1 MNRQSRALLF
11 ILIVAGVLGIG
22 YYLRTA
28 VAPPAAPL
36 ALDEGPAAP
45 AVRGGTLVASLRAEP
60 RSFNRLTSRDYA
72 TEIVA
77 MLTQGR
83 LVRVNRATEEV
94 EPWLAESWTVS
105 PDGLTYTLTLREGV
119 RWSDGAPFTS
129 DDVVFTLAAVDDP
142 RNASVL
148 ATSMRID
155 GAPLA
160 VTAPD
165 PRTVVV
171 TFPTPFGP
179 GIRLL
184 DNLTI
189 APRHLLG
196 DAAAAGTL
204 AEAWTAS
211 TPPGEMAGLGPFM
224 LVRYEPGQRLVFDR
238 NPRYWR
244 TDGRGEALPYL
255 DRLVLD
261 IVPDQNAELLRLES
275 GQIDMV
281 QQHLRPEDLSAAR
294 TLATAGRLRLLEL
307 GVGLDPD
314 AFFFNLRPAKW
325 ASDPRAAWM
334 PRAEFRHAISHA
346 VDREAFANTVFLGA
360 AVPVHGPITPGN
372 KTWFSPNVPR
382 YGYDQARAR
391 ALLEGLG
398 LTLNAATGFAED
410 AAGTRARFSVLT
422 YSGNTQLMRGAEV
435 LREDLRAIGVEMDI
449 VPLEPNALIQRML
462 SGDFDAIYFNYFATD
477 TDPAMSKDF
486 WLSSGSAHVWHIGQ
500 ATPATDWERTIDDL
514 MTRQAAS
521 LDHEERV
528 RLFNDVQRIF
538 AEQLPV
544 IYFAAPRLF
553 IGVSSRVTHY
563 TAGPIRPQL
572 LWSPD
577 SLAVAPAA
585 TP

>member
-11 ILIVAGVLGIG
+11 ILVVAGVFGIG
-22 YYLRTA
+22 YYLRSA
-28 VAPPAAPL
+28 LAPPTPAPVL
-36 ALDEGPAAP
+36 EQVTGRAEQ
-45 AVRGGTLVASLRAEP
+45 GGTLVASLRSEP

-72 TEIVA
+72 TDLFA

-94 EPWLAESWTVS
+94 EPWLAESWETS
-105 PDGLTYTLTLREGV
+105 PDGLTYTLRLREGL
-119 RWSDGAPFTS
+119 RWSDGTPFTS
-129 DDVVFTLAAVDDP
+129 DDVLFTFEAMYDP

-148 ATSMRID
+148 NSSMRVD
-155 GAPLA
+155 GRPLA

-165 PRTVVV
+165 AHTVVV
-171 TFPTPFGP
+171 TYPAPFGP

-196 DAAAAGTL
+196 EAAAAGTL
-204 AEAWTAS
+204 GQAWTAA
-211 TPPGEMAGLGPFM
+211 TPAGELAGMGPFM
-224 LVRYEPGQRLVFDR
+224 LSRYEPGQRLVFDK

-244 TDGRGEALPYL
+244 RDDSGGPLPYL

-275 GQIDMV
+275 GQIDML
-281 QQHLRPEDLSAAR
+281 QQHLRPEDLSSVR
-294 TLATAGRLRLLEL
+294 RLAQDGRLQLLDL

-325 ASDPRAAWM
+325 ASDPRGAWM
-334 PRAEFRHAISHA
+334 PRAEFRQAISHA
-346 VDREAFANTVFLGA
+346 VDRESFANSVFLGA

-372 KTWFSPNVPR
+372 RTWFSPNVPR
-382 YGYDQARAR
+382 YGYDPARAR
-391 ALLEGLG
+391 QLLEGLG
-398 LTLNAATGFAED
+398 LVPGGGEGWMAD

-422 YSGNTQLMRGAEV
+422 YRGNTQLERGAEI

-449 VPLEPNALIQRML
+449 VPLEVNALIQRML
-462 SGDFDAIYFNYFATD
+462 AGEFDAIYFSLSATD
-477 TDPAMSKDF
+477 TDPAMNKDF
-486 WLSSGSAHVWHIGQ
+486 WLSSGSAHIWHIGQ
-500 ATPATDWERTIDDL
+500 ASPATEWEREIDQL

-521 LDHEERV
+521 LDHDERV
-528 RLFNDVQRIF
+528 RLFEEVQRIF
-538 AEQLPV
+538 AGQLPV
-544 IYFAAPRLF
+544 IYFVTPRLF
-553 IGVSSRVTHY
+553 IGVSSRVSHY

-577 SLAVAPAA
+577 TLAVRGAA
-585 TP
+585 TR

>member
-1 MNRQSRALLF
+1 VNRQSRALLF
-11 ILIVAGVLGIG
+11 ILVVAGVFGIG
-22 YYLRTA
+22 YYLRSA
-28 VAPPAAPL
+28 LAPPTPAPVL
-36 ALDEGPAAP
+36 EQVTGRAEQ
-45 AVRGGTLVASLRAEP
+45 GGTLVASLRSEP

-72 TEIVA
+72 TDLFA

-94 EPWLAESWTVS
+94 EPWLAESWETS
-105 PDGLTYTLTLREGV
+105 PDGLTYTLRLREGL
-119 RWSDGAPFTS
+119 RWSDGTPFTS
-129 DDVVFTLAAVDDP
+129 DDVVFTFEAMYDP

-148 ATSMRID
+148 NSSMRVD
-155 GAPLA
+155 GRPLA

-165 PRTVVV
+165 AHTVVV
-171 TFPTPFGP
+171 TYPAPFGP

-196 DAAAAGTL
+196 EAAAAGTL
-204 AEAWTAS
+204 GQAWTAA
-211 TPPGEMAGLGPFM
+211 TPAGELAGMGPFM
-224 LVRYEPGQRLVFDR
+224 LSRYEPGQRLVFDK

-244 TDGRGEALPYL
+244 RDDSGGPLPYL

-275 GQIDMV
+275 GQIDML
-281 QQHLRPEDLSAAR
+281 QQHLRPEDLSSVR
-294 TLATAGRLRLLEL
+294 RLAQDGRLQLLEL

-325 ASDPRAAWM
+325 ASDPRGAWM
-334 PRAEFRHAISHA
+334 PRAEFRQAISHA
-346 VDREAFANTVFLGA
+346 VDRESFANSVFLGA

-372 KTWFSPNVPR
+372 RTWFSPNVPR
-382 YGYDQARAR
+382 YGYDPARAR
-391 ALLEGLG
+391 QLLEGLG
-398 LTLNAATGFAED
+398 LVPKGGEGWMAD

-422 YSGNTQLMRGAEV
+422 YRGNTQLERGAEI

-449 VPLEPNALIQRML
+449 VPLEVNALIQRL
-462 SGDFDAIYFNYFATD
+462 LAGDFDAIYFSLSATD
-477 TDPAMSKDF
+477 TDPAMNKDF
-486 WLSSGSAHVWHIGQ
+486 WLSSGSAHIWHIGQ
-500 ATPATDWERTIDDL
+500 ASPATEWEREIDQL

-521 LDHEERV
+521 LDHDERV
-528 RLFNDVQRIF
+528 RLFEEVQRIF
-538 AEQLPV
+538 AGQLPV
-544 IYFAAPRLF
+544 IYFVTPRLF
-553 IGVSSRVTHY
+553 IGVSSRVSHY

-577 SLAVAPAA
+577 TLAVRGAA
-585 TP
+585 TR